1 MRAAENRKP
10 SPPGR
15 LPVVRV
21 NGVAY
26 FIDMRLRQLR
36 QVDDP
41 HNVIELD
48 GEGSIEADND
58 DGDEV
63 A

>member
-1 MRAAENRKP
+1 MKAVTARP
-10 SPPGR
+10 PTPGR

-36 QVDDP
+36 QVNDP
-41 HNVIELD
+41 NNVIELD
-48 GEGSIEADND
+48 GEGSIEVDD

-63 A
+63 G